1 MDIKRMLCAKSVAVI
16 GASEKRGFG
25 RKAVE
30 NLMKGSLGEELYLVN
45 PGRDQVF
52 GKKCYKSIRD
62 IGKNIDLAVFC
73 TPMMAVNGLLREAG
87 ECGVKGAVVYASG
100 YSESGED
107 GAKAQQELRE
117 IAAEYGM
124 AVCGPNCGGVINNEN
139 GLFPFGLDMAEQ
151 KSDGNIGLVS
161 QSGQLCSMLAAV
173 PHIHFSYLI
182 SSGNC
187 AVAGVEDY
195 LEFLVDNEATKV
207 VAMYLEGITNPEKLL
222 NVLSKAARLR
232 KPVVVLKVGSSKK
245 AQQATTAHTGGLA
258 GNDAAFDAVFKKY
271 GVIRVNDMHWTR
283 GCRWTA

>member
-62 IGKNIDLAVFC
+62 IGRNIDLAVFC

-107 GAKAQQELRE
+107 GPKAQQELRE
-117 IAAEYGM
+117 IAAE
-124 AVCGPNCGGVINNEN
+124 
-139 GLFPFGLDMAEQ
+139 
-151 KSDGNIGLVS
+151 
-161 QSGQLCSMLAAV
+161 
-173 PHIHFSYLI
+173 
-182 SSGNC
+182 
-187 AVAGVEDY
+187 
-195 LEFLVDNEATKV
+195 
-207 VAMYLEGITNPEKLL
+207 
-222 NVLSKAARLR
+222 
-232 KPVVVLKVGSSKK
+232 
-245 AQQATTAHTGGLA
+245 
-258 GNDAAFDAVFKKY
+258 
-271 GVIRVNDMHWTR
+271 
-283 GCRWTA
+283 